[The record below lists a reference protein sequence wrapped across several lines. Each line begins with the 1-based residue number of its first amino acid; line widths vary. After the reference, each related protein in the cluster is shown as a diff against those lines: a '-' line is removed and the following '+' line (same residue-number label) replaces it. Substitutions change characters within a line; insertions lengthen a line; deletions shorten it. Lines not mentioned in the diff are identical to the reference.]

1 MQPGFHSRLPATM
14 VRTCVFECGCP
25 HPLSGVRSIP
35 CSRAR
40 GQPGG
45 MSIEVVESL
54 LTSPWA
60 YLLIFVIAALDAV
73 IPAVPSEATVISA
86 GVLAGTGDLSLLA
99 VVSAGAAGALIGD
112 ATAYGGGRLM
122 SERAVR
128 WLQKSA
134 RGRRES
140 ERAARLLDRRGPLVI
155 VTARFVPGGRTAATF
170 TAGWFAITPD
180 ASSAGPQWPPRS
192 GRATR
197 PSPATSVDR
206 CSRSDPFWRS
216 RSHSASRQRSSSP
229 SRRSTGCVRTARRR
243 RGSGRRA

>member
-1 MQPGFHSRLPATM
+1 
-14 VRTCVFECGCP
+14 
-25 HPLSGVRSIP
+25 
-35 CSRAR
+35 
-40 GQPGG
+40 

-60 YLLIFVIAALDAV
+60 YLLIFSIAALDAV

-86 GVLAGTGDLSLLA
+86 GVLAGTGELSLVA

-112 ATAYGGGRLM
+112 TTAYGAGRLM

-128 WLQKSA
+128 WLQRSA

-170 TAGWFAITPD
+170 TAGVVRYHPRRFVGWAAVAAAVW
-180 ASSAGPQWPPRS
+180 ASYAALAGYLGGQVFEERPVLALALAFGLAAALVVAVEAVHRL
-192 GRATR
+192 RA
-197 PSPATSVDR
+197 
-206 CSRSDPFWRS
+206 
-216 RSHSASRQRSSSP
+216 HRSSPTEIRASGVAPGYGYPYGGNALGVPP
-229 SRRSTGCVRTARRR
+229 S
-243 RGSGRRA
+243 GS